1 MLRIKCLR
9 CGGRAVFTS
18 PFEAYGLPDAY
29 DFEFN
34 TYCVKCRDH
43 TKAEA
48 VDRLKQHEALPDDEE
63 ETRL

>member
-1 MLRIKCLR
+1 M
-9 CGGRAVFTS
+9 FTS